1 MADLRSGPARLL
13 VADDNKVNRLL
24 LTRNLELQGHSV
36 ASAEN
41 GRVALEML
49 RRERFDLL
57 LLDMEMPEVDG
68 FQVLEQMKNDL
79 ALRDIAVIVTSSLEG
94 IDHVVRCIELGAE
107 DYLPKPVNPVLLKA
121 RIGASLEKK
130 RLRDQQKELVRRFA
144 APEVAQDL
152 QDSGFTLGG
161 KRVDA
166 SVLFCDIRGFT
177 TLAESQ
183 PPEETIE
190 LLNTYYALMFDAISG
205 HGGIVTMMMGDGL
218 MAVFGAPLPLPDH
231 GRSAVDAAREMIEL
245 VELFNVERKA
255 LGKAPIGDRHRHR
268 VGRDGGGLCGDQ
280 PARRLHVHRRHRQPG
295 RAARAAHEAR
305 VEAAPDRPRDA
316 RAAGRAGGRRAARP
330 RAVQGQDGRRRRL
343 RGSLPGKALTGGG
356 RGNRRQCGCRIPA
369 FSSPIAQERPPRSSS
384 AIACPVTGRLSR

>member
-218 MAVFGAPLPLPDH
+218 MAVFGAPLPLPHH

-255 LGKAPIGDRHRHR
+255 LGKPPIAIGIGIASGEMVAGYAGTNQRAAYTCIGDT
-268 VGRDGGGLCGDQ
+268 VNL
-280 PARRLHVHRRHRQPG
+280 
-295 RAARAAHEAR
+295 AARLEQHTKLASRSLLIDRATRER
-305 VEAAPDRPRDA
+305 LGEQVDVEPLGPVQFKGKTADVEVF
-316 RAAGRAGGRRAARP
+316 
-330 RAVQGQDGRRRRL
+330 AVR
-343 RGSLPGKALTGGG
+343 
-356 RGNRRQCGCRIPA
+356 
-369 FSSPIAQERPPRSSS
+369 
-384 AIACPVTGRLSR
+384 